1 MTRRKTDP
9 KVTIIGVPTN
19 SSGNIDGVARGAS
32 ANNHY
37 AGFGPGTVNI
47 FRNMLGLPEAKWDDR
62 AIEQERQ
69 DDLDVKQS
77 TLSDFID

>member
-19 SSGNIDGVARGAS
+19 SSGNLDGVARGPS

-37 AGFGPGTVNI
+37 AGFGPGTANL
-47 FRNMLGLPEAKWDDR
+47 FR
-62 AIEQERQ
+62 
-69 DDLDVKQS
+69 
-77 TLSDFID
+77 SDSSIAGPNKYSFCQISQVGALWPVQCCS

>member
-1 MTRRKTDP
+1 MEKWAENIKTVEDERT
-9 KVTIIGVPTN
+9 KLAII
-19 SSGNIDGVARGAS
+19 A

-47 FRNMLGLPEAKWDDR
+47 FRNMLALPEAKWEDR
-62 AIEQERQ
+62 EKEQVQEASPQ

-77 TLSDFID
+77 TLSDFLD